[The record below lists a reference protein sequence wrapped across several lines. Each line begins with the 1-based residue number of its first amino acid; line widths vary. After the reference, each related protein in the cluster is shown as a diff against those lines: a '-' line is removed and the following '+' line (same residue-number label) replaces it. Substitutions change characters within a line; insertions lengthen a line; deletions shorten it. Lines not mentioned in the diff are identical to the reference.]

1 MRERLHEYLA
11 GRPAGATAAELL
23 DLVFTSQGRDPEF
36 GARFITTLLG
46 SDPRFRF
53 DAEERRW
60 RARVHDRTAR
70 ALAEVSFVAVDLETT
85 GGSPGDSGIIEIGAV
100 RVAGGRLVD
109 RFSMLVDP
117 GRSIPS
123 FVSRLTGITH
133 EMVVGQPSIR
143 EALPRFLEFAGDG
156 VLVAH
161 NLAFDLGH
169 LSGAHRALYGRPLD
183 VAAFCT
189 LRLSRRLMPEL
200 RRRSLDAIASALG
213 IACFGRHRALPDA
226 QIAAEILCVFLERM
240 QERGVVRL
248 DQVLDLQ
255 HSAVDG
261 RPFIVHVPRAR
272 LDDVPETPGVYHLL
286 GADGRLLYVGKAR
299 RLRARMANYFT
310 NARGHSPRVLD
321 LIRHVHDFRVTETG
335 SELAASLLEARH
347 IRERKPPYNRQR
359 KHLPRVGF
367 LKLHT
372 QSPFPR
378 LAVTRRLSADRALY
392 VGPFRS
398 IEAAERTLGVAA
410 RTFGLRTCAGKLAPS
425 PEVSPCLSGQLGS
438 CTAPCAAHVD
448 REAYGRQVDDFLEL
462 LEGDG
467 ARLLETLAE
476 RREHLAAELRFEAAA
491 RAQRDIELL
500 EDLRRRRRTLS
511 WVVTRQNFAVLLP
524 TLEREAALL
533 YTVLGGR
540 LALEARITAAA
551 DLTAAAQLV
560 RERFARYQDQ
570 PLAPED
576 VDGTTIIAA
585 WLRDRAASDGIL
597 LPLDGPESIV
607 ERLDELVITLRDLRL
622 PTPGPLPA
630 IDWPASP

>member
-11 GRPAGATAAELL
+11 GRPSGATSAELL

-36 GARFITTLLG
+36 GGRFIATLLG

-53 DAEERRW
+53 DPEGRRW
-60 RARVHDRTAR
+60 RARIHDRTAR
-70 ALAEVSFVAVDLETT
+70 PLADLSFVVVDLEAT
-85 GGSPGDSGIIEIGAV
+85 GGSPGASGVIEIGAV
-100 RVAGGRLVD
+100 RVVGGRLVD
-109 RFSMLVDP
+109 SFATLVDP

-133 EMVVGQPSIR
+133 EMVVGQPSIA

-169 LSGAHRALYGRPLD
+169 LSGAHQALFGRPLETS
-183 VAAFCT
+183 ALCT
-189 LRLSRRLMPEL
+189 LRLSRRLMPEQ
-200 RRRSLDAIASALG
+200 RRRSLDALAATLG

-226 QIAAEILCVFLERM
+226 QIAAEIFCVFLERM
-240 QERGVVRL
+240 QERGIFRL

-255 HSAVDG
+255 QSAVDG

-272 LDDVPETPGVYHLL
+272 LNDVPESPGVYHLL
-286 GADGRLLYVGKAR
+286 GGDGRLLYVGKAR
-299 RLRARMANYFT
+299 RLRARLANYFT

-321 LIRHVHDFRVTETG
+321 LIRHVYDFRITETG

-347 IRERKPPYNRQR
+347 IRELKPPYNRQR

-372 QSPFPR
+372 RSPFPR
-378 LAVTRRLSADRALY
+378 LAVTRRLGADRSLY
-392 VGPFRS
+392 LGPFRS
-398 IEAAERTLGVAA
+398 LDAAERALGVVA
-410 RTFGLRTCAGKLAPS
+410 RTFGLRTCAGKLAPA
-425 PEVSPCLSGQLGS
+425 PEVTPCLSGQLGS
-438 CTAPCAAHVD
+438 CTAPCAARVD
-448 REAYGRQVDDFLEL
+448 REAYRRQVGDFLAL

-467 ARLLETLAE
+467 ASALGALTE
-476 RREHLAAELRFEAAA
+476 RRERLAAELRFEAAA
-491 RAQRDIELL
+491 RAQRDLEVL
-500 EDLRRRRRTLS
+500 EDLRRRRRMLS

-524 TLEREAALL
+524 TVSRDAALF
-533 YTVLGGR
+533 YAVLGGR

-560 RERFARYQDQ
+560 RERFARYQDL
-570 PLAPED
+570 PLARED

-597 LPLDGPESIV
+597 LPLDGADAIV

-622 PTPGPLPA
+622 PVPGPLPA